1 MPGSKSSTK
10 FILKV
15 VAKSSHRLLAFSFL
29 PLHFSIWNQ
38 DDPLLSKTL
47 FLVHIGLFLLW
58 QPFISHKTQIRTR
71 PTIILILALLGII
84 YLAGGW
90 AQIIWITFLVGIL
103 SSYRLSSVQDKL
115 IFLMIISYLLI
126 ELFGGLI
133 PQSIPLRREDLLL
146 GPDYVNYLSLA
157 MIVLPLLLPAK
168 RGSFRNYSSDLLYSL
183 IAISVVVLIA
193 MATLLWMT
201 YGGNDYFVS
210 LFYAFMMLSAV
221 LIIFN
226 LIFRP
231 NSEIGLAAQ
240 FRDRYMLNLG
250 TPFES
255 FLIEVA
261 DLSEKTEDPESYLR
275 SALEL
280 LCSLDWVIGFEWRT
294 EWGEGRGGETSG
306 HKTDLEFEDLK
317 ILLYSV
323 YPLGP
328 AMKTH
333 ARLLAQL
340 VEIFYAVKSREISL
354 SRSAH
359 MEAIYETGARLT
371 HDVKNLLQSLTLML
385 SAADIKP
392 RSDDNNRLFFK
403 NLEIITHR
411 LQQTLSK
418 LRNPETFSEHPVS
431 LLGWWSD
438 VKQREADNDYV
449 EFTEEVTEGIE
460 VPEELFN
467 GVLDNLLD
475 NAKKKR
481 KREPRL
487 IIEIHLTSTLDNLE
501 LTVSD
506 SGSPI
511 PQTLIRTLLI
521 SPVKSRSGF
530 GIGLYQAA
538 KQAQAHGF
546 KLELA
551 RNETGNVCFSLKKT

>member
-10 FILKV
+10 FLLKV
-15 VAKSSHRLLAFSFL
+15 VTKSSHRLLALSFL

-38 DDPLLSKTL
+38 DDHVLSKTL

-58 QPFISHKTQIRTR
+58 QPFISHKTQIQTR
-71 PTIILILALLGII
+71 PTIIMILALVGII

-90 AQIIWITFLVGIL
+90 AQIIWMTFLVGIL
-103 SSYRLSSVQDKL
+103 SSYRLSSVRDKL
-115 IFLMIISYLLI
+115 IFLLIISYLLI

-133 PQSIPLRREDLLL
+133 PQSMPLRREDLLI
-146 GPDYVNYLSLA
+146 GPDYINYLSLA
-157 MIVLPLLLPAK
+157 IIVLAMLLPAK
-168 RGSFRNYSSDLLYSL
+168 HGSFRNYSSDLLYSL

-221 LIIFN
+221 LIVFN
-226 LIFRP
+226 LIFGTS
-231 NSEIGLAAQ
+231 SEIGLAAQ
-240 FRDRYMLNLG
+240 FRDRYLLNLG

-255 FLIEVA
+255 FLIDVA
-261 DLSEKTEDPESYLR
+261 ELGEKTEDPESYLQ

-280 LCSLDWVIGFEWRT
+280 FCSLDWVSGSEWRT
-294 EWGEGRGGETSG
+294 DWGEGSCGDISN
-306 HKTDLEFEDLK
+306 HKTELRFEELK
-317 ILLYSV
+317 IILYSV
-323 YPLGP
+323 HPLGP

-333 ARLLAQL
+333 AQLLAQL
-340 VEIFYAVKSREISL
+340 VEIFYTVKRREITL

-371 HDVKNLLQSLTLML
+371 HDIKNLLQSLTLML

-392 RSDDNNRLFFK
+392 RKEENDKLFFK
-403 NLEIITHR
+403 NLEIITQR

-418 LRNPETFSEHPVS
+418 LRNPETFSEHMIS
-431 LLGWWSD
+431 LHNWWTEI
-438 VKQREADNDYV
+438 KQRETDNRHV
-449 EFTEEVTEGIE
+449 VFTEEITEGIE

-475 NAKKKR
+475 NAKKKQ
-481 KREPRL
+481 KREPQLSIR
-487 IIEIHLTSTLDNLE
+487 IHLISTLDTLA
-501 LTVSD
+501 LSVTDTGTPVSRN
-506 SGSPI
+506 
-511 PQTLIRTLLI
+511 LIRTLLV

-546 KLELA
+546 KLELQ
-551 RNETGNVCFSLKKT
+551 RNEEGNVCFLLRKT